1 MNIPIFS
8 KIRVYGLLCLTLGSL
23 FACGCGTGPRRAG
36 PVDVELARDSL
47 RAALESWKKGEP
59 PETLRDRYPS
69 ITIQDMDWKTGYVL
83 VNYELRD
90 GEKEDASN
98 LHCPVRLTVRDPQGK
113 EVKKPVT
120 YVIGTDPVI
129 TVFREMSL

>member
-1 MNIPIFS
+1 MNTPIVA
-8 KIRVYGLLCLTLGSL
+8 KTRVCVFLCLTLGVL
-23 FACGCGTGPRRAG
+23 FVGGCGTGPRRAG
-36 PVDVELARDSL
+36 PVDVELARESL
-47 RAALESWKKGEP
+47 RSALESWKKGEP
-59 PETLRDRYPS
+59 PEALRERYPS
-69 ITIQDMDWKTGYVL
+69 ITIQDMDWKTGCVL
-83 VNYELRD
+83 VNYEIRD

-98 LHCPVRLTVRDPQGK
+98 LHCPVRLTVRDAQGK

>member
-1 MNIPIFS
+1 
-8 KIRVYGLLCLTLGSL
+8 
-23 FACGCGTGPRRAG
+23 
-36 PVDVELARDSL
+36 VDVELARESL

-59 PETLRDRYPS
+59 PEALRDHYPS
-69 ITIQDMDWKTGYVL
+69 ITIQDMDWKSGYAL
-83 VNYELRD
+83 VSYEIRD

-98 LHCPVRLTVRDPQGK
+98 LHCPVRLVVRDPQGK

-120 YVIGTDPVI
+120 YVVGTDPVI

>member
-1 MNIPIFS
+1 MNNPIALKTKTCAF
-8 KIRVYGLLCLTLGSL
+8 VCLVLGSFL
-23 FACGCGTGPRRAG
+23 AAGCGSGPRRAG
-36 PVDVELARDSL
+36 PVDVELARESL

-59 PETLRDRYPS
+59 PEALRDHYPS
-69 ITIQDMDWKTGYVL
+69 ITIQDMDWKSGYAL
-83 VNYELRD
+83 VSYEIRD
-90 GEKEDASN
+90 GEKEDACN
-98 LHCPVRLTVRDPQGK
+98 LHCPVRLTVRDLQGK